1 VLEQET
7 VQRFLGELGSRLG
20 IRLTLDEDGA
30 CAMTYGGGEQVTV
43 VAADGTGCVILHA
56 PVAPLPASE
65 REAFYERVLKLNLM
79 GAETGGCVIGLDEV
93 DAAIVLAHVQ
103 SLRELDARGF
113 ENLLANFVERADRTR
128 SLLADPGAAAIG
140 RERRMAADEPTFML
154 QNLGMRA

>member
-1 VLEQET
+1 MQEQET

-30 CAMTYGGGEQVTV
+30 CAMTYGGGERVTA

-56 PVAPLPASE
+56 PVAPLPASG

-79 GAETGGCVIGLDEV
+79 GAETGGCVLGLDEGG
-93 DAAIVLAHVQ
+93 AAIVLAHVQ
-103 SLRELDARGF
+103 SLHELDARGF

-128 SLLADPGAAAIG
+128 SLLAGPAAAAVG
-140 RERRMAADEPTFML
+140 RERGVAADEPASVL
-154 QNLGMRA
+154 PNLGIRA